1 MAPHPIGHEV
11 LAAVLQIRDERLQ
24 VLAWER
30 AMPPDAGRWALPGG
44 RLGDDEDV
52 ETSVRRQLAEKV
64 DVREVAHVEQLSVF
78 SDPHRM
84 GAGPRLIATA
94 FVGLVPSDADPAL
107 PDDTAWHPVDE
118 LPDTAFDHALIV
130 DAAGDR
136 LRAKLSYT
144 NLGFAL
150 APAEFT
156 ISALRELYV
165 AALGHPVSATNLQ
178 RVLTRRDLLEP
189 TGETAPP
196 GRAGGRPAALF
207 RFTDRSL
214 RVTDAFAVLRPPSG
228 PPGAGARPVLP

>member
-1 MAPHPIGHEV
+1 M
-11 LAAVLQIRDERLQ
+11 
-24 VLAWER
+24 
-30 AMPPDAGRWALPGG
+30 
-44 RLGDDEDV
+44 
-52 ETSVRRQLAEKV
+52 
-64 DVREVAHVEQLSVF
+64 
-78 SDPHRM
+78 
-84 GAGPRLIATA
+84 
-94 FVGLVPSDADPAL
+94 
-107 PDDTAWHPVDE
+107 
-118 LPDTAFDHALIV
+118 PDTAFDHAVIV
-130 DAAGDR
+130 GAACDR

-189 TGETAPP
+189 TGATAPP

-214 RVTDAFAVLRPPSG
+214 LVTDAFAVLRPPG
-228 PPGAGARPVLP
+228 TGARPVLP